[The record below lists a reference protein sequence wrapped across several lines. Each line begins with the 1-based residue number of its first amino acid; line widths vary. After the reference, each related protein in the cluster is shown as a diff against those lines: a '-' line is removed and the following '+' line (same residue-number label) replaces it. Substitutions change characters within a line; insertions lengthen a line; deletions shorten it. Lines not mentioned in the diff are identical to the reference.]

1 MRTVTQE
8 IRPPDALLAH
18 CERPRVVL
26 ETNADLARL
35 ASELAFRLDVCAS
48 QIDALRVYFGL
59 DLADSDVY
67 KVDGQ

>member
-8 IRPPDALLAH
+8 VRPPDALLAH
-18 CERPRVVL
+18 CEHPRVVL

-48 QIDALRVYFGL
+48 QIDALRVFFGL
-59 DLADSDVY
+59 DLAATDEY
-67 KVDGQ
+67 KAVGH